1 MSEKQQTKP
10 LKPRGTQVA
19 VLILGIFVLAA
30 VIIIVLDRQ
39 QVRQILG
46 KSNLEMTFIALLFT
60 VISYFCLSLGYVIVN
75 EVFSIRIGWRVLFE
89 VGLVSTALNNILAFM
104 GAAGHSLRL
113 LLIGRY
119 EVKPGGIM
127 AASIF
132 HSYLNNVMMLVF
144 PVIGLIWVLIGHY
157 VHGGTAAIFAILTV
171 ILAFVI
177 AIATTMM
184 FNYRIRSWVLRVVN
198 GVWHF
203 ITRRS
208 IEQFITELDNA
219 LNNGVT
225 SLRNN
230 RTAFIYLM
238 VLMTAYW
245 ALAAAAMWFCFF
257 ALGRTPGV
265 GTLFCGFGIGIIAG
279 NLSLIPGGLGVQEVS
294 LAGVFA
300 LLGTSF
306 AEAALASILFRVV
319 YDFIPFFMSL
329 LLYSRLIRKRNKAV

>member
-1 MSEKQQTKP
+1 
-10 LKPRGTQVA
+10 
-19 VLILGIFVLAA
+19 
-30 VIIIVLDRQ
+30 
-39 QVRQILG
+39 
-46 KSNLEMTFIALLFT
+46 
-60 VISYFCLSLGYVIVN
+60 
-75 EVFSIRIGWRVLFE
+75 
-89 VGLVSTALNNILAFM
+89 
-104 GAAGHSLRL
+104 
-113 LLIGRY
+113 
-119 EVKPGGIM
+119 
-127 AASIF
+127 
-132 HSYLNNVMMLVF
+132 
-144 PVIGLIWVLIGHY
+144 
-157 VHGGTAAIFAILTV
+157 
-171 ILAFVI
+171 
-177 AIATTMM
+177 MM

-230 RTAFIYLM
+230 RPAFIYLM